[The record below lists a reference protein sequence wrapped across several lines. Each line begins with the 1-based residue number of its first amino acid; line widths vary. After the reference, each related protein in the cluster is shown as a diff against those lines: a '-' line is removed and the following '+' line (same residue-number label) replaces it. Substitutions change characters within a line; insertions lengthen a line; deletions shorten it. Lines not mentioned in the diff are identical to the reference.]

1 MSTLI
6 WCFMQGSRSVFKVN
20 IEPNNDID
28 DFKKAIK
35 SLMPNDTAGVDAYK
49 LRLWSVDVASIN
61 DISEEMLNDSN
72 EITDGRCTIAD
83 TLFGIKEGNIRRNFF
98 RLLLY
103 SPNDNISNLKREFQ
117 SVVREELSGVK
128 EDVGS
133 LKNELKKVRLQS
145 EEMWFS
151 APDTVTE
158 TDKGIFVRSICQD
171 ISFPF
176 TLTNTTQRRILEKFR
191 NPPNEDAP
199 EKKLQE
205 FFMRQCTALG
215 SLDSTKLIVHDTHS
229 TPLLNTR
236 KPDFVLIPKE
246 WPLDSL
252 NVVAVGEIRK
262 QSGNGFS
269 NTDVGHAISFG
280 EKVLQI
286 QPRRSFIYVLLTDC
300 IDICMFKVTKANE
313 AKGQFRFS
321 YGRISLQ
328 TTFNTTN
335 NPPTGWKHLVTIME
349 CTHDDLGWVDPS
361 LNFGTNTVN
370 LEPKYLSCFETE
382 KNVLNKLS
390 TKNSP
395 HLQKLLHDSENILV
409 TTPLCSKVNHL
420 QKKDIGD
427 IIKTLKMV
435 HLCYNRVH
443 MDLRRY
449 NFLRDDDGH
458 IVIIDWGYSVT
469 KDKTGSFAG
478 ALEVM
483 PDDILESLINGEQ
496 ITYSPRIDL
505 ICCVRTFYLMFH
517 KPTNAD
523 IKRISFN
530 GAVDTK
536 SKAQKLL
543 NFWSNHGK
551 TNLWKNLYKQ
561 AYDLKYEELIEGL
574 EELF

>member
-1 MSTLI
+1 M
-6 WCFMQGSRSVFKVN
+6 
-20 IEPNNDID
+20 
-28 DFKKAIK
+28 
-35 SLMPNDTAGVDAYK
+35 
-49 LRLWSVDVASIN
+49 
-61 DISEEMLNDSN
+61 
-72 EITDGRCTIAD
+72 
-83 TLFGIKEGNIRRNFF
+83 
-98 RLLLY
+98 
-103 SPNDNISNLKREFQ
+103 
-117 SVVREELSGVK
+117 
-128 EDVGS
+128 
-133 LKNELKKVRLQS
+133 
-145 EEMWFS
+145 
-151 APDTVTE
+151 
-158 TDKGIFVRSICQD
+158 RSICQD

-269 NTDVGHAISFG
+269 NADVGHAILFG

-321 YGRISLQ
+321 YGKISLQ
-328 TTFNTTN
+328 TLTFNTTN

-370 LEPKYLSCFETE
+370 LVRSINTGRTSVVYEGKDNDNNRVVVKIAKEPKYLSCFETE

-390 TKNSP
+390 T
-395 HLQKLLHDSENILV
+395 
-409 TTPLCSKVNHL
+409 
-420 QKKDIGD
+420 
-427 IIKTLKMV
+427 
-435 HLCYNRVH
+435 
-443 MDLRRY
+443 
-449 NFLRDDDGH
+449 
-458 IVIIDWGYSVT
+458 
-469 KDKTGSFAG
+469 
-478 ALEVM
+478 
-483 PDDILESLINGEQ
+483 
-496 ITYSPRIDL
+496 
-505 ICCVRTFYLMFH
+505 
-517 KPTNAD
+517 
-523 IKRISFN
+523 
-530 GAVDTK
+530 
-536 SKAQKLL
+536 
-543 NFWSNHGK
+543 
-551 TNLWKNLYKQ
+551 
-561 AYDLKYEELIEGL
+561 
-574 EELF
+574 

>member
-1 MSTLI
+1 
-6 WCFMQGSRSVFKVN
+6 
-20 IEPNNDID
+20 
-28 DFKKAIK
+28 
-35 SLMPNDTAGVDAYK
+35 MPNDTAGVDAYK

-83 TLFGIKEGNIRRNFF
+83 TLFGIKEGNRNFF

-151 APDTVTE
+151 APATVTE

-176 TLTNTTQRRILEKFR
+176 TLTNTTQRRILGKFR
-191 NPPNEDAP
+191 NPPNENAP

-215 SLDSTKLIVHDTHS
+215 SLDSTKLMVHDTHS

-269 NTDVGHAISFG
+269 NADVGHAISFG

-286 QPRRSFIYVLLTDC
+286 QPRRSFVYVLLTDC

-328 TTFNTTN
+328 TLTFNTTN

-370 LEPKYLSCFETE
+370 LVRSINTGRTSVVYEGKDNDNNRVVVKIAKEPIYLSCFKTE
-382 KNVLNKLS
+382 KNGLNKLS

-395 HLQKLLHDSENILV
+395 HLQKLLHGSENNLV

-435 HLCYNRVH
+435 HLYYNRVH
-443 MDLRRY
+443 MDLRKY

-483 PDDILESLINGEQ
+483 PDYILESLIKGEQ

-530 GAVDTK
+530 GAFDTK

-543 NFWSNHGK
+543 NFWSNHVK

-561 AYDLKYEELIEGL
+561 AYDLNTKN
-574 EELF
+574 